1 MKGFGGVSRRNMLI
15 GGVAAPFIG
24 VAGTGPVR
32 AAAPMLGGAM
42 APFHRF
48 ALGGFEVTTL
58 LAGTRTVDN
67 PHGIFGMNVS
77 DEAFDEA
84 AQAAFIPSD
93 QAQFFFTP
101 TLVNTG
107 AELVLFDT
115 GMAPGGITAALA
127 AAGYTPDQIDVV
139 VLTHMHGDHIGG
151 LMQDGVVT
159 FANARYV
166 TGAVEHN
173 HWSNAGNDGFE
184 GKVRPL
190 SAQMQMIDPG
200 QSVASGITAM
210 FAPGHTPGHM
220 IYMLESDGAQLALVA
235 DTANHY
241 VWSLAYPDWEVRFD
255 ADKAQAAASRRQ
267 VFGMLAADRVPFIG
281 YHMPFPALGYVEAI
295 GDGFRYVPASYQMML
310 GKA

>member
-1 MKGFGGVSRRNMLI
+1 MRGFGGVSRRNMLI

-24 VAGTGPVR
+24 AAGTGPVR

-127 AAGYTPDQIDVV
+127 AAGYTPRSDRCRCFDPYAWRPHRW
-139 VLTHMHGDHIGG
+139 LDAGWRGD
-151 LMQDGVVT
+151 LCQCPLCDGC
-159 FANARYV
+159 
-166 TGAVEHN
+166 G
-173 HWSNAGNDGFE
+173 
-184 GKVRPL
+184 
-190 SAQMQMIDPG
+190 
-200 QSVASGITAM
+200 
-210 FAPGHTPGHM
+210 
-220 IYMLESDGAQLALVA
+220 
-235 DTANHY
+235 
-241 VWSLAYPDWEVRFD
+241 
-255 ADKAQAAASRRQ
+255 
-267 VFGMLAADRVPFIG
+267 
-281 YHMPFPALGYVEAI
+281 
-295 GDGFRYVPASYQMML
+295 
-310 GKA
+310 